1 MNTPLWTPQ
10 LEAARIDLCKFWL
23 KVADPDERGIYYP
36 ELGVRAYETEQA
48 LTILGDI
55 ASRAAA
61 SAALIKALKA
71 ASHALR
77 SYQYGNS
84 ATDLAQSTADFCDEV
99 LKSVGE
105 AP

>member
-1 MNTPLWTPQ
+1 MKEPLWTPQ
-10 LEAARIDLCKFWL
+10 LEDARVDLCKFWL
-23 KVADPDERGIYYP
+23 KVADPDERGVCYP
-36 ELGVRAYETEQA
+36 ELGVHAYETEQA

-55 ASRAAA
+55 ASWAAD
-61 SAALIKALKA
+61 SGALVKALKA

-84 ATDLAQSTADFCDEV
+84 ATDLARSTADLCDEA